1 MITLI
6 KIGGL
11 FNLVLA
17 LFHLMFWQLFN
28 WREDLRSLSFLNRGI
43 MQVLNL
49 TLTFVFIMFAYLSLV
64 HTYELYL
71 TTLGRSLLLSIS
83 VLFMLRAL
91 MQVVYFRLTHWLSTV
106 FLLLFIAG
114 GLLYGIPAVS
124 AT

>member
-11 FNLVLA
+11 FNLALA
-17 LFHLMFWQLFN
+17 IFHLLFWQLFN
-28 WREDLRSLSFLNRGI
+28 WREDLRSLSYLNRGI
-43 MQVLNL
+43 MQALNL
-49 TLTFVFIMFAYLSLV
+49 TLTFVFIAFAYLSLV

-91 MQVVYFRLTHWLSTV
+91 MQVVYFRLTHWGSTV
-106 FLLLFIAG
+106 FLVLFIGG

-124 AT
+124 AP

>member
-11 FNLVLA
+11 FNLALA

-28 WREDLRSLSFLNRGI
+28 WREDLRSLSHLNRGI
-43 MQVLNL
+43 MQALNL
-49 TLTFVFIMFAYLSLV
+49 TLTFVFIAFAYLSLV

-83 VLFMLRAL
+83 VLFMLRAI

>member
-11 FNLVLA
+11 FNIALA
-17 LFHLMFWQLFN
+17 IFHLFFWRLFN

-49 TLTFVFIMFAYLSLV
+49 TLTLVFIAFAYLSLV

-71 TTLGRSLLLSIS
+71 TTLGRSLLLCIS
-83 VLFMLRAL
+83 VLFMLRAF
-91 MQVVYFRLTHWLSTV
+91 MQVVFFRLMHWGSV
-106 FLLLFIAG
+106 LLLVLFIAG

>member
-71 TTLGRSLLLSIS
+71 TTLGRSLL
-83 VLFMLRAL
+83 
-91 MQVVYFRLTHWLSTV
+91 
-106 FLLLFIAG
+106 
-114 GLLYGIPAVS
+114 
-124 AT
+124 

>member
-11 FNLVLA
+11 FNLALA
-17 LFHLMFWQLFN
+17 IFHLFFWQLFN
-28 WREDLRSLSFLNRGI
+28 WREDLRSLSYLNRGI
-43 MQVLNL
+43 MQALNL
-49 TLTFVFIMFAYLSLV
+49 TLTFVFIVFAYLSLV

-83 VLFMLRAL
+83 VLFMLRAI
-91 MQVVYFRLTHWLSTV
+91 MQVVYFRLMHWGSRA
-106 FLLLFIAG
+106 FLVLFIAG

-124 AT
+124 AP